1 MREKSN
7 VKTQVGKLLQFRGI
21 AIVLFLVLLFVCVV
35 SLGITNADTTNPDVS
50 SQIALAKDETG
61 GSASDKV
68 VTVSIDSSAEPT
80 AAMYNYPG
88 TSATTFSKS
97 TNNLTTTTISYSSQS
112 VRAVGWTRTDTPAAP
127 NTSTSADN
135 GTMKLQINS
144 DGDNR
149 YNQACGVVNF
159 NLNEIDFLNK
169 MISNTAITSIT
180 ATVTATYSYSNV
192 HKNDNGYHGY
202 QIGTTADGKCADN
215 FSGDFA
221 NITYILFGDT
231 FSTSG
236 NWTRDASVSK
246 AVTIKNGTSKTPF
259 IHLALFLITDASD
272 TGYVQLSGITIKSL
286 SITRNNSAPDTTSTY
301 INDGAAPQITSF
313 DFSTDK
319 IATKPYRPDN
329 TQDADD
335 WNVFYDTSTTMGA
348 KVASTLSKAKD
359 IVNIGSKVKLN
370 SYENTSLFTWSS
382 IPAYKRL
389 SFLVEDYYD
398 YDETGDAV
406 KGGSDYPLQA
416 SGIKSVQVGDVPSS
430 VTASNAVFSLANNQS
445 AFTNTTA
452 MTSGGTNSNI
462 KKIYYNQDE
471 TLIECGY
478 AYVKREGS
486 YSNSSVYSSRNKVLV
501 VIFFTKN
508 CDLTVTIADYGDK
521 IVKQK
526 IEVRGIDTTQAVA
539 PTLSQDDGF
548 VSTTNSYANLN
559 WIYSNS
565 FDFDG
570 TDNSDALEDSLS
582 FAPHIYYYEMQ
593 KLGNATTES
602 DPTKSFSAH
611 SNLSKAAL
619 LTRQPYAVGSFTG
632 FSYDFSK
639 GCTSSGIYPSGG
651 TASNGGTDNYCKG
664 NGYYRV
670 YIYALDLAG
679 NLSSTVQ
686 VYYFK
691 VDYEE
696 ATYDLSMSYTFNGQ
710 PNVITAANNGTW
722 ATSAMVATL
731 TQNKV
736 SLSGNTIVFED
747 ADGNSHT
754 IIIGS
759 HATKV
764 KSSGA
769 VDTPCIARIDGTLLT
784 NVPTLSIGG
793 VTYYEIVENQI
804 YFTSTQLAYGQTTY
818 IYKIYFLPDIPQ
830 LSNYATLDYS
840 TIIEIAN
847 GVDYD
852 NAEVVYH
859 NTNWNDGHG
868 NDGVIIR
875 VDRMNPSAPSIS
887 DEDGKFVGI
896 DISSVLPADL
906 DDLGINANTERY
918 WYTSGYTI
926 PIGVNFPE
934 TLAETYQTDI
944 RAYIGI
950 VNIELSGNVCN
961 GFKTLSQ
968 FTNLDQTTRNNVNSY
983 ATALNGIFGGATYW
997 RQIDAGNFTDA
1008 KFDIANYNLI
1018 TQFGIGLRVVY
1029 TWAIDQAGNMGDVQ
1043 VYYILVDPTTYYVTA
1058 QINSG
1063 DISRFGEDEASI
1075 SITDETENTIT
1086 SFKRGDVLTIRTS
1099 ISSDFVIYTLNKKVG
1114 SAVRTLGENT
1124 ASTDMLEVLDESYVS
1139 YDGGV
1144 FTITADVASV
1154 FSYYNT
1160 EETTNPTNARIY
1172 YELTYRK
1179 IIYPSVIATY
1189 ARYAGLE
1196 SNVPLVK
1203 VPYTMDDMSDDAQA
1217 ALTFTFYTDENY
1229 SVLTTSA
1236 NAGIII
1242 GGDGSTPV
1250 NVGTYYV
1257 AINSDSE
1264 FYIINQTVKSIF
1276 NIVAANLQIQMKDN
1290 LQAQYLLTDAIVWE
1304 NCITITGL
1312 LGDAITDYGV
1322 NGSNLGLAIFD
1333 AGQLGL
1339 KDVNGVVQDLSTH
1352 IPVGTYTIFQQVPFA
1367 LANYNISFTA
1377 NKMDVIPYK
1386 ITAEVES
1393 SSKIFGDADDIR
1405 TFKILK
1411 SAFTSIVVDWDEV
1424 FSSTNV
1430 TCETSG
1436 DYYLFTPIGIQWIQ
1450 RAAGEN
1456 IGAYEIYLATNEFIT
1471 ISNNFEIELTS
1482 TATPYLT
1489 INKRYI
1495 TITPLQG
1502 QKYEDNVDPTNIGN
1516 ICYTYPSSDAKY
1528 FTSEYVAG
1536 ELALASNYYS
1546 MDDSHAGKVIYQ
1558 YEIVLGTF
1566 ESITENIEITF
1577 TSGVLFTVTLITS
1590 GEVIRVSQVTY
1601 FSVPYQQGF
1610 ANQTWNNVDFHTEV
1624 PDSLTNAYGS
1634 NWGITWAIS
1643 SIGPTANVGTHPIE
1657 ATGAKVYDTTTGQ
1670 DIDGYT
1676 VVVNTIYVTVTPL
1689 PITITPIISAT
1700 TKTYGDLD
1708 STSWNIT
1715 YKAIRDNTDMSGII
1729 QPGEFTRAIFRKSDN
1744 GKMALGSRYD
1754 IVSDANGELTFEG
1767 VAAYYG
1773 LGIRIDFETTDANY
1787 CIEYADFSNV
1797 RFNINVRKIVVD
1809 PNASFFGVNKQY
1821 DGSLTATYGAGDT
1834 SIIFGDYLARQED
1847 DVQIAFEAAY
1857 DTANAGSGK
1866 TITFSNLSLTGSA
1879 AGNYVL
1885 YFGTDLE
1892 NVPYVAQTVLIN
1904 KLIPTAATGPD
1915 NEIQIYSITVIISKA
1930 DFTISK
1936 QYDGTTTMN
1945 SQDLSID
1952 SSSVLSSFNYSISA
1966 SSYPSF
1972 EVSNAY
1978 STNVTIIFTYESSS
1992 NTENMNIVDN
2002 DDEDITV
2009 VDDGAGK
2016 ITVVLRNMPVSIT
2029 KKILTIDDI
2038 VGIEGVNRYYDASTK
2053 VSVIPTISSEALA
2066 FGDNSA
2072 DTFIK
2077 FTAHAATITS
2087 TDPGASDQTVV
2098 YNASTYYVVYEKDAK
2113 ATAYNVFLEG
2123 VAITSAASN
2132 YLVDISAEDLALFSI
2147 ANKDDSSVII
2157 NKATLNLSA
2166 IIGATE
2172 YTGISAVD
2180 SSLIGTATQVTSA
2193 ISSDLI
2199 VTSEFDVAN
2208 INDIYNELANITY
2221 NDDSIKAYYT
2231 KDGVLYPYIVFNDD
2245 GSIAKHEISIANLI
2259 LSKDPT
2265 SGLTDDQ
2272 VNAILANYTLAGTA
2286 YTISDEG
2293 ATAVAT
2299 DQIVLTLGTVIPAD
2313 VYTTGGVG
2321 LSSIITAT
2329 LYKKSI
2335 QINAANITLPN
2346 KVYDG
2351 TTLGSATV
2359 DDVLA
2364 IGIVPSDADKINV
2377 SLTATYATKDVGTK
2391 IRVDIS
2397 NVTFTDKEEYAVNHS
2412 SNYAI
2417 GTSSAYA
2424 FRSITKSYAVID
2436 FDLASKVYDGTN
2448 MVAQNAIMPVISVPY
2463 ARDSGLYSVNTS
2475 FAFLGGANV
2484 VTEGHTE
2491 SDSATIYG
2499 IKLVSSRTTVN
2510 YDLYVKQAVDFNLYE
2525 NGIKTSDFEDFIA
2538 DPANALLSMEAT
2550 DFYYALNGT
2559 NEVYFALRVD
2569 TIKTIKAKDYPD
2581 ATPEIGADVVGYG
2594 TYLGCYVS
2602 NTIRYYAFESDAAE
2616 AKEYY
2621 AMDITAQYSHFVNAA
2636 TLAFSIKPQSGSS
2649 SFTKVYDGTADLT
2662 EEYIVTF
2669 ETGLTDEEKDAIKN
2683 ALIAKYS
2690 SANVGASMVVFTI
2703 SDNVPLNNTNYTVT
2717 DVKVSVAGYITK
2729 STINAYLEDTEVQYG
2744 TLIADRK
2751 YNIIYGTYIP
2761 DITPSAPLIN
2771 RTASDNVD
2779 IFVLDGKFGYY
2790 QISLDGS
2797 PVEGKKYYKFTSTY
2811 KQVSITRFASDR
2823 HYYYIDGDVYKEDT
2837 IYDSEKVYYICEA
2850 IEYTETEFTPLDVYE
2865 FVPIS
2870 GTIIAPAVKSS
2881 VTNST
2886 NAKAEGYPMYLN
2898 GGSATNFNFKYSY
2911 TNGTNSKLI
2920 VTKVTLYAYV
2930 VDDYV
2935 DEEGSAVNYASSV
2948 VYTATGTMPQFTLGY
2963 AASPTTMLSG
2973 FVNGQ
2978 TSAIF
2983 NQSANTAPV
2992 TKVYLFNGTD
3002 YLEKTSMAGLTV
3014 SEELEAGSYYV
3025 IYIDITDAVAVNYT
3039 FALKAGADI
3048 SNSVKLLLQYPD
3060 ITDYAVA
3067 DTVVT
3072 YTGSKQDVKVTGTG
3086 ATVTY
3091 QYFTN
3096 SEMTTPVG
3104 TSVTNAGEYYAKVT
3118 IAKPQHKTL
3127 VQYASLTIKKAN
3139 FKISIPSKD
3148 VDYDG
3153 TEHTVEIRT
3162 SSVAPSISS
3171 ISVKY
3176 EINGEQLYGA
3186 TNVGSYLVTATY
3198 TTVDNYSTYNGGQYN
3213 DNYNSATGT
3222 GSLVVQG
3229 AVVQVIVSE
3238 SDKIA
3243 KLDKEDEAVQMHY
3256 TINVEEKYKDMLE
3269 AAGYDY
3275 DNYIEDLIDGGIIT
3289 VQYYNVEAETTDDY
3303 LTEIDETGVY
3313 NYIIVCEPD
3322 ANIILKGSVS
3332 GTFTVGVESIEYLNS
3347 AEKRR
3352 ALITAQGN
3360 TILSANASIVYEKVT
3375 YTSKIGSQ
3383 SSAEAYQAAVANNKL
3398 YTQIESNI
3406 PSLATRFHDTEMLGV
3421 LKVQM
3426 RVTASDGTSY
3436 LIQPNGKVKVS
3447 VYATVP
3453 IEDTTKIYQVTA
3465 DGKLAEVDYTYSNG
3479 FVTYETDYVN
3489 TIVFVKV
3496 GTFLEF
3502 VMTNWWLLAAAG
3514 GALLVILIII
3524 IVPSAVVA
3532 SKKKKA
3538 KKAAKLAAATAGAES
3553 AGATAPVAET
3563 AAPAPQTPVQET
3575 APVEEP
3581 KPVEEPAP
3589 PVEEPPMDEMPP
3601 IEEPPMDIPPEE
3613 VPPMEEPPAV
3623 EPPAPVE
3630 EPAPAPEKPQGPPPG
3645 AIGKKAPPPG
3655 AVGQKPDA
3663 APKKAPP
3670 PGAVGQKPAAAPKK
3684 APPPGAIGKK

>member
-21 AIVLFLVLLFVCVV
+21 AIVLFMVLLFVCVV
-35 SLGITNADTTNPDVS
+35 SLGIYTGTEKTDQV
-50 SQIALAKDETG
+50 ALADD
-61 GSASDKV
+61 SDPV
-68 VTVSIDSSAEPT
+68 NTNHNQVC
-80 AAMYNYPG
+80 
-88 TSATTFSKS
+88 TFD
-97 TNNLTTTTISYSSQS
+97 
-112 VRAVGWTRTDTPAAP
+112 TDQL
-127 NTSTSADN
+127 D
-135 GTMKLQINS
+135 
-144 DGDNR
+144 
-149 YNQACGVVNF
+149 
-159 NLNEIDFLNK
+159 
-169 MISNTAITSIT
+169 SIT
-180 ATVTATYSYSNV
+180 AASIGYPGASGTTSFSSGVMTTNNTSFASQSNISYGYRAWPNSPDAPTPSFTANNGVYRLEYDKTENRYEYGWSVVNLDLMTNSIFAKLINSSVISKVEASVTGTFAYNSNNNKSGYAIGCDANGKKAADYSYGDSPSMT
-192 HKNDNGYHGY
+192 
-202 QIGTTADGKCADN
+202 TTA
-215 FSGDFA
+215 S
-221 NITYILFGDT
+221 I
-231 FSTSG
+231 ST
-236 NWTRDASVSK
+236 T
-246 AVTIKNGTSKTPF
+246 
-259 IHLALFLITDASD
+259 L
-272 TGYVQLSGITIKSL
+272 TIKSSSTATPNPYIYFVIYCRTGNKGL
-286 SITRNNSAPDTTSTY
+286 LDGYDMYDGYSQISNIRITITFTRNNSYTDVAATS
-301 INDGAAPQITSF
+301 IDDGAAPQITSF
-313 DFSTDK
+313 DTTTTNIK
-319 IATKPYRPDN
+319 TTPYRPDN
-329 TQDADD
+329 TSAYN
-335 WNVFYDTSTTMGA
+335 WNVWYDTSTTMGSR
-348 KVASTLSKAKD
+348 VASILSKAKD
-359 IVNIGSKVKLN
+359 IVTVGSKVKLN
-370 SYENTSLFTWSS
+370 SYENGSNFNFTWNS
-382 IPAYKRL
+382 ITAYKRL
-389 SFLVEDYYD
+389 AFTATDFYD
-398 YDETGDAV
+398 YDGTGDATA
-406 KGGSDYPLQA
+406 GTTSFPLA
-416 SGIKSVQVGDVPSS
+416 AAGLKSIQVGEVNS
-430 VTASNAVFSLANNQS
+430 VTSSSAVFSIANNND
-445 AFTNTTA
+445 AFKNTT
-452 MTSGGTNSNI
+452 TFSGGSNGNI
-462 KKIYYNQDE
+462 KKIYWEKEEGQLE
-471 TLIECGY
+471 ECGY
-478 AYVKREGS
+478 AYIKRGPVTT
-486 YSNSSVYSSRNKVLV
+486 SSGITYSSTYRNIATI
-501 VIFFTKN
+501 VIYFTKN
-508 CDLTVTIADYGDK
+508 CDLTVTVADYGDK
-521 IVKQK
+521 SIKQK

-539 PTLSQDDGF
+539 PTLTTDD
-548 VSTTNSYANLN
+548 SNIATSKSYDSIN

-565 FDFDG
+565 FDFEG
-570 TDNSDALEDSLS
+570 TDNSDALEDSLWYS
-582 FAPHIYYYEMQ
+582 PHIYYYEMQ
-593 KLGNATTES
+593 KLGDATTET
-602 DPTKSFSAH
+602 DPSKSFSSH
-611 SNLSKAAL
+611 TNLSNVSQL
-619 LTRQPYAVGSFTG
+619 QSRQPYAVGG
-632 FSYDFSK
+632 FSGFAYDFSK

-651 TASNGGTDNYCKG
+651 IVSNGTTDEYCKG

-670 YIYALDLAG
+670 FIYALDLAG
-679 NLSSTVQ
+679 NLSSTVRT
-686 VYYFK
+686 YYFK

-696 ATYDLSMSYTFNGQ
+696 AQYTVSMLYNFNGVD
-710 PNVITAANNGTW
+710 NTITPANNGTW
-722 ATSAMVATL
+722 ATSAMVATI
-731 TQNKV
+731 TQTKV

-747 ADGNSHT
+747 ADGNSHS
-754 IIIGS
+754 ILIGS
-759 HATKV
+759 YATKI
-764 KSSGA
+764 KSAGTA
-769 VDTPCIARIDGTLLT
+769 DGPCVAKIDGVLLA
-784 NVPTLSIGG
+784 NIPTLSIGG
-793 VTYYEIVENQI
+793 VTYYEVVENQI
-804 YFTSTQLAYGQTTY
+804 YFTSTQLAYGQSTY
-818 IYKIYFLPDIPQ
+818 IYKIYFLPDIPG
-830 LSNYATLDYS
+830 LTNYATLDYS
-840 TIIEIAN
+840 TIVEIAN
-847 GVDYD
+847 GTDYD
-852 NAEVVYH
+852 NAEVIYYDDD
-859 NTNWNDGHG
+859 WNDGHG
-868 NDGVIIR
+868 NDGILIR
-875 VDRMNPSAPSIS
+875 VDRMDPAAPSIS
-887 DEDGKFVGI
+887 DEDSKFVGI
-896 DISSVLPADL
+896 DVTSVLPSSL
-906 DDLGINANTERY
+906 EDLGINANSERK
-918 WYTSGYTI
+918 WYTSGYNI
-926 PIGVNFPE
+926 AINVNFPE
-934 TLAETYQTDI
+934 QLADTYPSDI
-944 RAYIGI
+944 RMYMGI
-950 VNIELSGNVCN
+950 VNITQSGNTYN

-968 FTNLDQTTRNNVNSY
+968 FTNINQATRNNPTSY
-983 ATALNGIFGGATYW
+983 ASAMNDIFGTNYW
-997 RQIDAGNFTDA
+997 RVITAGEFADGMY
-1008 KFDIANYNLI
+1008 DIASYNLI

-1029 TWAIDQAGNMGDVQ
+1029 AWSIDQAGNMGDVQ

-1063 DISRFGEDEASI
+1063 DISRFGVDEASI
-1075 SITDETENTIT
+1075 IITDEAENTVT
-1086 SFKRGDVLTIRTS
+1086 SFKRGDVLFVKTS
-1099 ISSDFVIYTLNKKVG
+1099 VSPDYSIYTLNKKVA
-1114 SAVRTLGENT
+1114 SSVRTLGLNT
-1124 ASTDMLEVLDESYVS
+1124 ASTDQLEVIDESYVS
-1139 YDGGV
+1139 YDNST
-1144 FTITADVASV
+1144 FTITADIESI

-1160 EETTNPTNARIY
+1160 ESADNSGNARVY

-1179 IIYPSVIATY
+1179 VIYPSIIATY
-1189 ARYAGLE
+1189 ARYAGLHNNE
-1196 SNVPLVK
+1196 PLVQ
-1203 VPYTMDDMSDDAQA
+1203 VPYTMDDMSEEAQD
-1217 ALTFTFYTDENY
+1217 ALTFTFYVDDGY
-1229 SVLTTSA
+1229 STLTTAA
-1236 NAGIII
+1236 NAGIKN
-1242 GGDGSTPV
+1242 GVDGSTPV
-1250 NVGTYYV
+1250 NVGSYYV
-1257 AINSDSE
+1257 KINSDSE
-1264 FYIINQTVKSIF
+1264 FYIINQTISSAF
-1276 NIVAANLQIQMKDN
+1276 NIVAANLLIQMNDGI
-1290 LQAQYLLTDAIVWE
+1290 QVQYLLTSTIVWE
-1304 NCITITGL
+1304 QCITITGL
-1312 LGDAITDYGV
+1312 LGDAPDEFVV
-1322 NGSNLGLAIFD
+1322 NGLSIFD

-1339 KDVNGVVQDLSTH
+1339 KDINGNVQDLLGN
-1352 IPVGTYTIFQQVPFA
+1352 IPVGTYTIYQATPFE
-1367 LANYNISFTA
+1367 LANYNISFTS
-1377 NKMDVIPYK
+1377 NKLDVVPYE
-1386 ITAEVES
+1386 ISAEIQS
-1393 SSKIFGDADDIR
+1393 GSKVFGDADEIR
-1405 TFKILK
+1405 PFKILITE
-1411 SAFTSIVVDWDEV
+1411 FTSIEITWQNV
-1424 FSSTNV
+1424 FSSSRV
-1430 TCETSG
+1430 SCETDGS
-1436 DYYLFTPIGIQWIQ
+1436 YYVFTPLSQWIKRQ
-1450 RAAGEN
+1450 VGED
-1456 IGAYEIYLATNEFIT
+1456 IGTYEIYLITNEFILES
-1471 ISNNFEIELTS
+1471 SNYVIVLTCS
-1482 TATPYLT
+1482 ETPTLT
-1489 INKRYI
+1489 ITKR
-1495 TITPLQG
+1495 TITLEPLTG
-1502 QKYEDNVDPTNIGN
+1502 QKYEDNTNPSDYGK
-1516 ICYTYPSSDAKY
+1516 ICYTYSSGDARY
-1528 FTSEYVAG
+1528 FTSEYVTGA
-1536 ELALASNYYS
+1536 LALDTEHPASVDTS
-1546 MDDSHAGKVIYQ
+1546 VAGRTT
-1558 YEIVLGTF
+1558 YEYPIVMGTF
-1566 ESITENIEITF
+1566 ASLTPNVEINFVSGITF
-1577 TSGVLFTVTLITS
+1577 TVTIITTS
-1590 GEVIRVSQVTY
+1590 EVIRVSQIKY
-1601 FSVPYQQGF
+1601 FEVPYGVGMTATEMAWT
-1610 ANQTWNNVDFHTEV
+1610 ANGVGDFLTEA
-1624 PDSLTNAYGS
+1624 PSSLTQPFTIS
-1634 NWGITWAIS
+1634 WTIPGIS
-1643 SIGPTANVGTHPIE
+1643 PTTNVGTYPISVISPTAFDANNQE
-1657 ATGAKVYDTTTGQ
+1657 LTDY
-1670 DIDGYT
+1670 
-1676 VVVNTIYVTVTPL
+1676 VVLVNTLYVTVTPL
-1689 PITITPIISAT
+1689 PITITPVISGF
-1700 TKTYGDLD
+1700 TKTYGELD
-1708 STSWNIT
+1708 KTSWDIT
-1715 YKAIRDNTDMSGII
+1715 FTAIRNNVDMTSYI
-1729 QPGEFTRAIFRKSDN
+1729 QPGEFTRAIYKKSDN
-1744 GKMALGSRYD
+1744 TLLAQGARFDK
-1754 IVSDANGELTFEG
+1754 VSDANGELTFEG
-1767 VAAYYG
+1767 QAAYYG
-1773 LGIRIDFETTDANY
+1773 LDIRIDFETNDPNY
-1787 CIEYADFSNV
+1787 CIEYADYSNV
-1797 RFNINVRKIVVD
+1797 RFSIGVRTIIVD
-1809 PNASFFGVNKQY
+1809 PDTSFYGVNKQY
-1821 DGSLTATYGAGDT
+1821 DGSLTATYGSGDT
-1834 SIIFGDYLARQED
+1834 SIVFTDYLARQED
-1847 DVQIAFEAAY
+1847 DVQIDFTAQY
-1857 DTANAGSGK
+1857 DTANAGTNK
-1866 TITFSNLSLTGSA
+1866 TITFSALSLVGADAS
-1879 AGNYVL
+1879 NYVL

-1892 NVPYVAQTVLIN
+1892 SVPYVAQTVVIN
-1904 KLIPTAATGPD
+1904 KLIPAAGTGPD
-1915 NEIQIYSITVIISKA
+1915 NAIEIYSVIVTVSKA

-1936 QYDGTTTMN
+1936 QYDGTTAMYT
-1945 SQDLSID
+1945 QDLTID
-1952 SSSVLSSFNYSISA
+1952 ATSVLGSFNYTVSA

-1978 STNVTIIFTYESSS
+1978 STNVTILFSYESGS
-1992 NTENMNIVDN
+1992 NADNMHFVDN

-2029 KKILTIDDI
+2029 KKVLTIDDI

-2053 VSVIPTISSEALA
+2053 ISVIPTISSEALA
-2066 FGDNSA
+2066 FGDTSA

-2077 FTAHAATITS
+2077 FTARAATITNS
-2087 TDPGASDQTVV
+2087 DPGATDQTVL
-2098 YNASTYYVVYEKDAK
+2098 YNAATYYVVYEKDAK

-2132 YLVDISAEDLALFSI
+2132 YLVDISTEDLALFSV
-2147 ANKDDSSVII
+2147 ANMDNSSVTIS
-2157 NKATLNLSA
+2157 KATLNLSA
-2166 IIGATE
+2166 IIGASE
-2172 YTGISAVD
+2172 YTGVAEVN
-2180 SSLIGTATQVTSA
+2180 SSLINTATQVTSA

-2208 INDIYNELANITY
+2208 INAIYNELANITY
-2221 NDDSIKAYYT
+2221 NDDTIKAYYT
-2231 KDGVLYPYIVFNDD
+2231 KDGILYPYVAFDDD
-2245 GSIAKHEISIANLI
+2245 GNIVKHEISIANLI
-2259 LSKDPT
+2259 LSKDST
-2265 SGLTDDQ
+2265 SALSDEQ
-2272 VNAILANYTLAGTA
+2272 INAILSNYTLAGIA
-2286 YTISDEG
+2286 YTISDAG
-2293 ATAVAT
+2293 ATAVVA
-2299 DQIVLTLGTVIPAD
+2299 DPIILTLGTVIPED
-2313 VYTTGGVG
+2313 VYTAGGVG

-2329 LYKKSI
+2329 LNKKAI

-2351 TTLGSATV
+2351 TTIGSATV

-2364 IGIVPSDADKINV
+2364 IGIVATDADKINV

-2397 NVTFTDKEEYAVNHS
+2397 NVTFTDKENYAVNYS

-2463 ARDSGLYSVNTS
+2463 ARDFGLYSVNTS

-2510 YDLYVKQAVDFNLYE
+2510 YDLYTKQAVDFNLYE
-2525 NGIKTSDFEDFIA
+2525 NGVKTAEFDAFIA

-2602 NTIRYYAFESDAAE
+2602 NTIRYYAFASDAAE

-2703 SDNVPLNNTNYTVT
+2703 SDNVSLNNTNYTVT

-2850 IEYTETEFTPLDVYE
+2850 IEYTETEFTALEQVYE

-3118 IAKPQHKTL
+3118 ITKPQHKTL

-3186 TNVGSYLVTATY
+3186 TNVGSYFVTATY

-3213 DNYNSATGT
+3213 DNFNSATGT

-3375 YTSKIGSQ
+3375 YTSKINSQ

-3538 KKAAKLAAATAGAES
+3538 KKAAKLAAATAGAGS
-3553 AGATAPVAET
+3553 AGATTPVAET
-3563 AAPAPQTPVQET
+3563 AAPAPQTPVQEP